1 MAQPTADPTP
11 SPGTLLQQ
19 LIRFDTTNPPGNEAD
34 CIDFIDALLSAAGFD
49 TEQFSRSPERPNLV
63 ARLDGAGTA
72 PPLLLYGHV
81 DVVPADRQVWDHPPF
96 SAERVGDY
104 IWGRGAI
111 DMKGGLAM
119 MLTALLAAK
128 RQDLTPEGDIIF
140 CALSDEEAGGDYGAR
155 FMVDEHPALFDG
167 VKYAIGE
174 LGGFTIHVGDQP
186 FYLIQVAEKQMCWL
200 RAKLT
205 GPGGH
210 GAFPVRDG
218 VMTDLGDALRNL
230 TRRRLPLHVTPIA
243 EEMISAM
250 AAHAPKPH
258 DSHLRQLINEST
270 VEEGLAQLG
279 SLRRLFD
286 SILHNTASPTV
297 VSGGEKINVIPS
309 EVDLA
314 LDGRVLPSFTPQ
326 DLMDEIRT
334 TANVDLD
341 MSIERAGPPSR
352 EPDMGL
358 FDLLHRTLE
367 AADPDGVCVPFLT
380 PGFTDGRYFAELGIQ
395 TYGFL
400 PMNLPK
406 DYSFLGSVHAANEK
420 VPAYALEFGRDV
432 LLDVLERYGG

>member
-1 MAQPTADPTP
+1 MAQSTADPSSSP
-11 SPGTLLQQ
+11 SALLQQ
-19 LIRFDTTNPPGNEAD
+19 LIRFDTTNPPGHEAD
-34 CIDFIDALLSAAGFD
+34 CINFIDRLFSKAGFD
-49 TEQFSRSPERPNLV
+49 TEQFSRSPERPNLIT
-63 ARLDGAGTA
+63 RLDGKGDA

-96 SAERVGDY
+96 SGERVGDY
-104 IWGRGAI
+104 VWGRGAI

-119 MLTALLAAK
+119 MITALLEAK
-128 RQDLTPEGDIIF
+128 RQGMTPAGDIIF

-155 FMVDEHPALFDG
+155 FMVEEHADLFDG

-174 LGGFTIHVGDQP
+174 FGGFTIYVGDQR

-200 RAKLT
+200 RAKIT

-210 GAFPVRDG
+210 GAFPIRDG
-218 VMTDLGDALRNL
+218 AMANLGEALRNL
-230 TRRRLPLHVTPIA
+230 SRQRLPLHVTSIA
-243 EEMISAM
+243 EEMITAM
-250 AAHAPKPH
+250 ADHAPEPH
-258 DSHLRQLINEST
+258 DSHLRQLISEST

-286 SILHNTASPTV
+286 SILYNTVSPTV

-314 LDGRVLPSFTPQ
+314 LDGRILPSFTPQ
-326 DLMDEIRT
+326 DLIAEIRE

-341 MSIERAGPPSR
+341 MSIEREGPPSH
-352 EPDMGL
+352 EPQMGL
-358 FDLLHRTLE
+358 FDFLQNTLE
-367 AADPDGVCVPFLT
+367 AADPQGVCIPFLT
-380 PGFTDGRYFAELGIQ
+380 PGFTDGRYFAQLGIQ

-406 DYSFLGSVHAANEK
+406 DYSFLGSVHAANER

-432 LLDVLERYGG
+432 LLETLENYTG